1 LLKELVEGRTVKEA
15 FETAKDK
22 VSPNHRFCC
31 CDHEHHPKC
40 PWIRYINENRLT
52 AEEGHELHATDCGV
66 LCEEKQKHDEGCKI
80 KLNEFDITMN

>member
-22 VSPNHRFCC
+22 ISTSFRFCC

-40 PWIRYINENRLT
+40 PWKRYMNDNGLT
-52 AEEGHELHATDCGV
+52 AEEGHELHVTDCGK
-66 LCEEKQKHDEGCKI
+66 LCEEKQKHD
-80 KLNEFDITMN
+80 